1 MTLYY
6 SPLTLQNTLE
16 QNGERLF
23 KRKGDV
29 LFRRGERAF
38 LTFVVLSG
46 KVTLD
51 FGVDSPLSRCY
62 GPGALVGLPATL
74 TRRSYR
80 MNATVMDDAELSVWS
95 FTALNSLLRKRRDFC
110 QQMLVILGEK
120 MAESQAIATALAHK
134 ERQLF
139 QESQVV

>member
-23 KRKGDV
+23 KRKGEV

-95 FTALNSLLRKRRDFC
+95 FTALDSLLRKRRDFC

-134 ERQLF
+134 ERQPS
-139 QESQVV
+139 QASQVI